1 MNIQQLLEKFAHLN
15 RKVGDLRTEVI
26 NFERNSHAWNDS
38 LDALQRNT
46 KRLAELEDT
55 LIDMG
60 LLNED
65 ARYEDVALSL
75 CLELKKGLGV
85 QAPSATDLVDRCK
98 WW

>member
-1 MNIQQLLEKFAHLN
+1 MNIQDLLQKYGHLN

-38 LDALQRNT
+38 LNSLQRNT

-65 ARYEDVALSL
+65 ARYEDVAMAL
-75 CLELKKGLGV
+75 CLELK
-85 QAPSATDLVDRCK
+85 S
-98 WW
+98 

>member
-38 LDALQRNT
+38 LDSLQRNT

-65 ARYEDVALSL
+65 ARYYD
-75 CLELKKGLGV
+75 LELN
-85 QAPSATDLVDRCK
+85 S
-98 WW
+98 